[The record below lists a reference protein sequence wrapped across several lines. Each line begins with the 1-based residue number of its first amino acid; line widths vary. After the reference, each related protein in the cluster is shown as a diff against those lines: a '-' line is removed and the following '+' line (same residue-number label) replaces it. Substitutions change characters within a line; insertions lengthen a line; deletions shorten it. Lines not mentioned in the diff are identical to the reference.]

1 MCTSTYH
8 NVSPPPPLLLLLLGQ
23 VRIEQTL
30 DLQPLSATTP
40 LTENLPQ
47 VDVVVAVN
55 RSPLLVP
62 DDIANR

>member
-1 MCTSTYH
+1 MSL
-8 NVSPPPPLLLLLLGQ
+8 LLLLLLGQ